1 MGNTPSCTPISL
13 DYQDQPEERTQSFGS
28 PARSTKSGS
37 TEASH
42 PISDFLRVHIE
53 DRPEKCILDH
63 TAVVNALVE
72 QSMELLRRDNDD
84 ASIFSKSSGVLTE
97 EETFDENSLF
107 EPSEISR
114 RRPSFSKS
122 TALSEATVGGRSSV
136 YTASENAFSYATA
149 ATTDTKETQ
158 QVGNRYDEKSPSRSS
173 TNGDRRKRRSPRVLG
188 KDFEDS
194 NQLQRELQQAIT
206 KVSKKE
212 SEAKRLGRLVKAI
225 EGGQG
230 CTMIPAALIQD
241 TLPAHLS
248 GTRAREHMTI
258 LHLRIKPRFTEF
270 YQSHLSRL
278 LPDSPVTRAVSQ
290 GIALNRL
297 SPPRKSFSHEPH
309 YRPSPTR
316 TYSDSSS
323 VSNSVDIVD
332 FGEGPPSHPIRLL
345 ATGSS
350 FADLG
355 FTGSLG
361 MVSDRRSSGNNTTGD
376 PSRIKAPS
384 HYLVLLNRRSGV
396 PLAVCAL
403 KSATTGPPVVR
414 IYATKRR
421 LFGQRPAATTRK
433 LGLDWSDS
441 SYPLYSWAEIV
452 TEGRYPNRVRYS
464 IYLAKGND
472 GRFEEAPSYR
482 AEHASVG
489 SPEIRIVGKTER
501 EHTYTGCAILSLC
514 REDGVIE
521 EDLFLNLSVSKGVDP
536 ALMLCFAAI
545 VDEAMEKTMRQQFAS
560 LSEGIYRRA

>member
-1 MGNTPSCTPISL
+1 MSDTSDP
-13 DYQDQPEERTQSFGS
+13 
-28 PARSTKSGS
+28 
-37 TEASH
+37 SH
-42 PISDFLRVHIE
+42 PISEFLCVHME
-53 DRPEKCILDH
+53 DRPEKCIIDH
-63 TAVVNALVE
+63 VNVVNALVE

-84 ASIFSKSSGVLTE
+84 ASIFSKSSGGSTE
-97 EETFDENSLF
+97 EDTFDENVIYEPPQMAKRRASF
-107 EPSEISR
+107 E
-114 RRPSFSKS
+114 KS
-122 TALSEATVGGRSSV
+122 TTLSEVTVGGRSSV

-149 ATTDTKETQ
+149 ATTDTRETQ
-158 QVGNRYDEKSPSRSS
+158 QVGNKYQEKSRSRALR
-173 TNGDRRKRRSPRVLG
+173 NEYRRICQPPRVLG
-188 KDFEDS
+188 KGFED
-194 NQLQRELQQAIT
+194 NNILQRELQQAIT

-212 SEAKRLGRLVKAI
+212 SEAKRLGRIVKAI

-230 CTMIPAALIQD
+230 CTVLPAILMQD
-241 TLPAHLS
+241 ALPAHLS
-248 GTRAREHMTI
+248 GTRARAHMTI

-278 LPDSPVTRAVSQ
+278 LPDSPVTRAISQ

-297 SPPRKSFSHEPH
+297 PPPRNNSLAGHHEPH
-309 YRPSPTR
+309 HPQTMRR
-316 TYSDSSS
+316 TCSDSSS
-323 VSNSVDIVD
+323 NSYAVDIVD
-332 FGEGPPSHPIRLL
+332 FGEGPPSQPIRLL

-355 FTGSLG
+355 LTGSLG
-361 MVSDRRSSGNNTTGD
+361 MIPDHKRRGNNSNNNNNNNNNNNSNNTGD

-403 KSATTGPPVVR
+403 KTATTGPPVVR

-482 AEHASVG
+482 AEHATVG
-489 SPEIRIVGKTER
+489 SPEIRVVGKTER
-501 EHTYTGCAILSLC
+501 EHSCTGCATLSLC
-514 REDGVIE
+514 REEGVIE
-521 EDLFLNLSVSKGVDP
+521 EDLFFNLSVSKGVDP
-536 ALMLCFAAI
+536 ALMLCFAAV
-545 VDEAMEKTMRQQFAS
+545 VDEAMEKTLRQQFAS
-560 LSEGIYRRA
+560 LSEGIYRRT